1 MPLYDFEC
9 QKCNEVFEEIAS
21 SDCTSGETCPACGST
36 DTVRMLCAPSPI
48 PGSGVNRIP
57 STLMRG
63 GGAKFEKVPMPKKPI
78 PKSKPV
84 CPSGGC
90 GGCPGSSSN

>member
-9 QKCNEVFEEIAS
+9 QKCKEIFEEIAS

-36 DTVRMLCAPSPI
+36 ETVRMVSAPSPI
-48 PGSGVNRIP
+48 PGSGTNRLP
-57 STLMRG
+57 STLARG
-63 GGAKFEKVPMPKKPI
+63 GGAKFEKVPMPKRPI
-78 PKSKPV
+78 PKSKPN

-90 GGCPGSSSN
+90 GSCSSN